1 MIENLKKHLENEEK
15 VGVIF
20 MDLSKAFD
28 MINHSLLLIKLNS
41 CEFSDQALNLLQS
54 CLYKVIYA
62 TNFRKT

>member
-1 MIENLKKHLENEEK
+1 
-15 VGVIF
+15 

-54 CLYKVIYA
+54 CHA
-62 TNFRKT
+62 TNFRKTKMILLVAGMR

>member
-1 MIENLKKHLENEEK
+1 
-15 VGVIF
+15 

-28 MINHSLLLIKLNS
+28 IINHSLLLIKLNS